1 MSKALI
7 CSLLTVTT
15 RGMFCNC
22 RLFAISERL
31 SLYRSAGC
39 CALIPSCPL
48 NCQSCPWFCL
58 SLLFPWLAH
67 RPQGHW
73 HCLAHPLLPLGLEKA
88 ELGQPQSLRHS
99 ELWPFR
105 KKEGDTRR
113 ETEKMFLCHG
123 FTSVPWPLVCPR
135 APCLSQGLIPG
146 RYFLESLLDF
156 GVFEHINL
164 D

>member
-7 CSLLTVTT
+7 CSLLTITT

-58 SLLFPWLAH
+58 SLLFPGLAH

-105 KKEGDTRR
+105 KKEGDTRGR
-113 ETEKMFLCHG
+113 QRRCFCAMASPLSPDPLC
-123 FTSVPWPLVCPR
+123 VPGPHTCPR
-135 APCLSQGLIPG
+135 ASYLVGIS
-146 RYFLESLLDF
+146 
-156 GVFEHINL
+156 
-164 D
+164 